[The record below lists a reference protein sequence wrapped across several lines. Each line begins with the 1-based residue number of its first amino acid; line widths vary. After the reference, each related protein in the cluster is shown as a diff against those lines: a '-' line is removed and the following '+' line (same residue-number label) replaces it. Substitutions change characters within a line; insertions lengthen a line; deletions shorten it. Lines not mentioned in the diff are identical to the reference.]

1 MTVTFTLSDWDELWE
16 QPAHFCPS
24 QLRLDDFE
32 TLSVVPASLG
42 QGYVRSLEVCPGVWL
57 DVSDQKFHQDWWI
70 QIPAHAH
77 LVQYIVYL
85 SGFMPD
91 TKMYPTFGEQR
102 GYLSGSG
109 IAPSDTMQYVR
120 SQRSIDISVHLLPEV
135 FADFFAGM
143 TGATEALM
151 KVLVKSNDW
160 KASFFPRITPAMRRV
175 TQHIL
180 ETPFHGS
187 TRQFYLQ
194 AKVFELLSLQLQPIL
209 CDQRLCDPAPRR
221 KPDTIA
227 RIYHAKE
234 VLNSRLESPPALLE
248 LARLVGVSDRTLQRG
263 FRDVFGTTV
272 VGYLIQ
278 QRLNQ
283 AEQLLRERQ
292 CTVAEVANR
301 VGYSHLGHFA
311 AGFKRKFGI
320 TPSEC
325 LVGQRSTTDKILQST
340 GTGMR

>member
-1 MTVTFTLSDWDELWE
+1 MTLTFSNLDWNELWDQTP
-16 QPAHFCPS
+16 QPAHPHV
-24 QLRLDDFE
+24 LDDFE

-42 QGYVRSLEVCPGVWL
+42 QGYIRSLEVCPGVWL
-57 DVSDQKFHQDWWI
+57 DVSDQKFHQDWRI
-70 QIPAHAH
+70 QIPAHDH
-77 LVQYIVYL
+77 LVQYMVYL
-85 SGFMPD
+85 SGLVPD
-91 TKMYPTFGEQR
+91 TEMYPTLGGQR

-109 IAPSDTMQYVR
+109 IAPSDTMQYAR

-143 TGATEALM
+143 AGTTAALM
-151 KVLVKSNDW
+151 KVLVKADDW
-160 KASFFPRITPAMRRV
+160 KASFFPTITPAMRQV
-175 TQHIL
+175 AQHIV
-180 ETPFHGS
+180 ETPFRGS
-187 TRQFYLQ
+187 MRQFYLQ
-194 AKVFELLSLQLQPIL
+194 AKVFELLALQLQPIL
-209 CDQRLCDPAPRR
+209 CDQRLCEPLPGR

-263 FRDVFGTTV
+263 FREVFGTTV

-311 AGFKRKFGI
+311 AGFKRQFGV

-325 LVGQRSTTDKILQST
+325 LAGRQVVHR
-340 GTGMR
+340 